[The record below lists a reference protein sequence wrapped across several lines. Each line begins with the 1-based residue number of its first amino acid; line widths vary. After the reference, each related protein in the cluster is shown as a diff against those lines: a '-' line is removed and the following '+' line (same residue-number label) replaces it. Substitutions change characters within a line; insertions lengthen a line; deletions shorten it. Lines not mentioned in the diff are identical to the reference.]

1 MPKFTTSDGLGIAY
15 LDEGNR
21 SGLPVLCIP
30 GLTRNLAD
38 FNPIAGPLT
47 DVRLVRITCRGR
59 GDSDRDPDYR
69 NYSVPVEARDCL
81 ELLDHL
87 AIDRAAVLGTSRGGL
102 IAMYLA
108 LTARN
113 RIAGVLLNDI
123 GPVLEPEG
131 LDLIF
136 DYLGKQPGHGN
147 LDEYVED
154 LATRS
159 KGFAGVRRERWEE
172 LARSTVIKTSSGLR
186 INYDPRL
193 RDAVLGQSMDAFDPW
208 AWFRALDQLPTALVR
223 GANSELLSRETA
235 SRMRELRP
243 DMVFAEVPDRGHVP
257 FLDEPESIAAV
268 RQWLERCAQDG

>member
-38 FNPIAGPLT
+38 FNPIAGALT

>member
-1 MPKFTTSDGLGIAY
+1 MPRFTTSDGLGIAY
-15 LDEGNR
+15 RDEGDR

-38 FNPIAGPLT
+38 FDPVAGHLA

-108 LTARN
+108 LVARN
-113 RIAGVLLNDI
+113 RLAGVLLNDI

-131 LDLIF
+131 LEPIV
-136 DYLGKQPGHGN
+136 DYLGKQPEHGD
-147 LDEYVED
+147 LDHYVEN

-159 KGFAGVRRERWEE
+159 KGFVGVGRERWEE
-172 LARSTVIKTSSGLR
+172 QARNIVIQTSSGLR

-193 RDAVLGQSMDAFDPW
+193 RDAVLEQSMDAVDPW
-208 AWFRALDQLPTALVR
+208 AWFRALGQLPTALVR
-223 GANSELLSRETA
+223 GANSDLLSRETA
-235 SRMRELRP
+235 SRMREMRP

-257 FLDEPESIAAV
+257 FLDEPESIAAI
-268 RQWLERCAQDG
+268 RKWLERCAEDG

>member
-1 MPKFTTSDGLGIAY
+1 MPRFTTSDGLRIAY
-15 LDEGNR
+15 RDEGDR
-21 SGLPVLCIP
+21 SALPVLCIP

-38 FNPIAGPLT
+38 FDPVARHLT

-59 GDSDRDPDYR
+59 GDSDHDPDYR

-113 RIAGVLLNDI
+113 RLAGVLLNDI
-123 GPVLEPEG
+123 GPVLEFNG
-131 LDLIF
+131 LELIF
-136 DYLGKQPGHGN
+136 DYLGKQPEHGS
-147 LDEYVED
+147 LDDYVDD

-159 KGFAGVRRERWEE
+159 NGFVGVTRERWEE
-172 LARSTVIKTSSGLR
+172 LAKSTVIQTSSGLR

-193 RDAVLGQSMDAFDPW
+193 RDAVLEQSMDAFDPW
-208 AWFRALDQLPTALVR
+208 AWFRALDHLPTALVR
-223 GANSELLSRETA
+223 GANSDLLSRETA
-235 SRMRELRP
+235 SRMREMRP
-243 DMVFAEVPDRGHVP
+243 DMVFAEVPGRGHVP
-257 FLDEPESIAAV
+257 FLDEPESIAAI